1 MSPST
6 ESRVISI
13 GALHF
18 DTIAHASSPIR
29 PETSTPARHSSKP
42 GGVATNIARAL
53 VKLGV
58 DTGLVGVLGED
69 GPAHTLITKLAAE
82 GVKLSHVVRKGFST
96 GQYLA
101 LHNPDGE
108 LAAAC
113 VDDKILSEAP
123 PGLFDKSIEE
133 LKSSLPHGT
142 IWFLDANLPE
152 AMLHR
157 VTDAIGKGR
166 LIANAVSNA
175 KAPCLKAVLNKLDCL
190 MLNRGEAIALTGLPE
205 ESAAE
210 KLVEALHHMG
220 LKSMVL
226 TSGSDDVLLSET
238 GTLTRF
244 SPPAVDVVDVTG
256 AGDALTA
263 GTIAALAKGIPLK
276 EAVPYGLSAAAM
288 TLQNTGALAQ
298 DLSWDAIEN
307 F

>member
-1 MSPST
+1 MSASV

-18 DTIAHASSPIR
+18 DTIAHASLPIR

-53 VKLGV
+53 VKLGIE
-58 DTGLVGVLGED
+58 TGLVGALGED
-69 GPAHTLITKLAAE
+69 GPAHTLLSQLTAE
-82 GVKLSHVVRKGFST
+82 GIKLSHQVRKGFST

-101 LHNPDGE
+101 LHDPDGE

-123 PGLFDKSIEE
+123 PGLFDRIIAE

-157 VTDAIGKGR
+157 IIETIGKGR

-175 KAPCLKAVLNKLDCL
+175 KAPRLKAVLGKLDCL
-190 MLNRGEAIALTGLPE
+190 MLNRGEAIALTGLAE
-205 ESAAE
+205 ESTAE
-210 KLVEALHHMG
+210 RLVDALHNMG
-220 LKSMVL
+220 LKNLVL
-226 TSGSDDVLLSET
+226 TSGSSDVLLLES
-238 GTLTRF
+238 GSLTRF
-244 SPPAVDVVDVTG
+244 SPPPVDVVDVTG

-263 GTIAALAKGIPLK
+263 GTIAALANGKALK

-298 DLSWDAIEN
+298 GLSWDAIEN

>member
-1 MSPST
+1 MPPSS

-18 DTIAHASSPIR
+18 DTIAHASSTIL
-29 PETSTPARHSSKP
+29 PETSTPARHNSKP
-42 GGVATNIARAL
+42 GGVATNIARTL

-58 DTGLVGVLGED
+58 ETGLVGAVGED
-69 GPAHTLITKLAAE
+69 GPAHTLITQLKSE
-82 GVKLSHVVRKGFST
+82 GIKLSHVVRKGFST

-123 PGLFDKSIEE
+123 SGLFDRIVEE
-133 LKSSLPHGT
+133 LKSGLPQRT

-152 AMLHR
+152 AMLCR
-157 VTDAIGKGR
+157 VSETIGKGR

-175 KAPCLKAVLNKLDCL
+175 KAPRLKSILNKLDCL
-190 MLNRGEAIALTGLPE
+190 MLNRGEAVALTELPE
-205 ESAAE
+205 TSAAE
-210 KLVEALHHMG
+210 KLVETLHHMG
-220 LKSMVL
+220 LKNLIL
-226 TSGSDDVLLSET
+226 TSGSNDVLLSEN
-238 GTLTRF
+238 GALTRF
-244 SPPAVDVVDVTG
+244 SPPPVDVVDVTG

-263 GTIAALAKGIPLK
+263 GTIAALANGISLK
-276 EAVPYGLSAAAM
+276 KAVPYGLSAAAL
-288 TLQNTGALAQ
+288 TLQNTGALAKG
-298 DLSWDAIEN
+298 LSWDAIEK